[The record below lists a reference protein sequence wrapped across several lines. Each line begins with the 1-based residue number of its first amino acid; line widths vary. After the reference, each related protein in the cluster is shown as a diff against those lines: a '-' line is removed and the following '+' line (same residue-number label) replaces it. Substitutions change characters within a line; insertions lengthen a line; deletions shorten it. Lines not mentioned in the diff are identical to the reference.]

1 MIIFYEKSLTRIF
14 YKRFLIQVTTYFLY
28 KSEEYFRVYIRD
40 WYPVECLLTDARH
53 WKLLEH
59 DKAKLPRQ
67 PRLSRSTVG
76 MFKNSNWMCLWNN
89 EVQFNL
95 YLNATPCT
103 WPAS

>member
-1 MIIFYEKSLTRIF
+1 MYRNVT
-14 YKRFLIQVTTYFLY
+14 YKTLEFTTKITQTHAESTFISKDYIR
-28 KSEEYFRVYIRD
+28 EYFQVYIRE

-95 YLNATPCT
+95 YLNATP
-103 WPAS
+103 SS